1 MSFWASSGA
10 TDFSARLSLKV
21 SSLHSNA
28 SGGRAGCQ
36 VTASLRLCSLNVSR
50 WVCFNVIPV
59 LLLGFNFMSFNFL
72 FYVLI
77 SIIVKQFYCL
87 CKLSVRECL
96 INKSGNYG
104 MPSRSPQI
112 VFERFENLDAERL
125 SMGLLIQSALIPGR
139 QTPPPCYTPF

>member
-1 MSFWASSGA
+1 MFPDSTGELLGELEISSGA
-10 TDFSARLSLKV
+10 TAADFSARLSLKV

-36 VTASLRLCSLNVSR
+36 VTASLKLRSLNVSR

-87 CKLSVRECL
+87 CKLSVRERL
-96 INKSGNYG
+96 INKSENYG
-104 MPSRSPQI
+104 MHRGVHRSSLKDSRI
-112 VFERFENLDAERL
+112 
-125 SMGLLIQSALIPGR
+125 
-139 QTPPPCYTPF
+139 